1 MWITEDRLSGT
12 RLKEIGH
19 VSDCFEVLYTNDHD
33 VDCTSIFSNHRECKE
48 EGYSYVGGTQ
58 FNRQAFVS

>member
-1 MWITEDRLSGT
+1 MDRRESVNRDNQADGHINCKGT
-12 RLKEIGH
+12 HNHG
-19 VSDCFEVLYTNDHD
+19 
-33 VDCTSIFSNHRECKE
+33 VDCTSIFSDHRECKE